1 MSFVKNML
9 DIKFPPSYFI
19 AKVGSPAA
27 LANLVKV
34 DEMAIAGTYPV
45 LSDLI
50 PSLYV
55 AGLLCVARWALHKC
69 LFRPL
74 AVAALKLEDVVLKC
88 KDPRI
93 ERAYKQNKK
102 PSDAAL
108 KNLLEELNDNDIELN
123 FLQQEFWLRRRRD
136 SQELRITKFV
146 ESLWRC
152 IFYTFFTL
160 VGFFTL
166 YYPVSVP
173 WVKSPLLYF
182 DHWPVEPLDMAVQ
195 SYYLMELGSYIHQLL
210 WTDVSRSDSVE
221 MMAHHIITILLISF
235 SYVFS
240 FLRIGT
246 IIMAI
251 HDLPD
256 VFLEGGKCMNY
267 IGKAKGGKW
276 MSPYTDAMFGIFAT
290 LFFVTRIV
298 IYPYMVLTA
307 NTVCH
312 KAFGEGNTPSYLFF
326 IGLLAALQFLH
337 WFWFYL
343 IVRMAYRLLWLNGG
357 TEDIR
362 SDDDDEDELD
372 TAVAAKKK
380 DKATPQ
386 SPVAANSP
394 VATAKKRRSTRSTT
408 KKEM

>member
-1 MSFVKNML
+1 ML
-9 DIKFPPSYFI
+9 DRMYPPSYFI

-34 DEMAIAGTYPV
+34 DEMALAGTYPV

-50 PSLYV
+50 PALYV
-55 AGLLCVARWALHKC
+55 AALLCVVRWALHRC
-69 LFRPL
+69 MFRPL
-74 AVAALKLEDVVLKC
+74 AVAALKLEEVVLNC
-88 KDPRI
+88 RDHRV
-93 ERAYKQNKK
+93 ESAYKKNKK

-108 KNLLEELNDNDIELN
+108 TKLLKELNDDSLDLYA
-123 FLQQEFWLRRRRD
+123 LQQEFWLRRRRD

-146 ESLWRC
+146 EALWRC

-166 YYPVSVP
+166 YWPVPVP

-240 FLRIGT
+240 FMRIGT

-256 VFLEGGKCMNY
+256 VFLEAGKCMNY

-276 MSPYTDAMFGIFAT
+276 MSPYTDVMFGIFAT

-343 IVRMAYRLLWLNGG
+343 IIRMAYRLLWLNGG

-362 SDDDDEDELD
+362 SDDDDEDELE
-372 TAVAAKKK
+372 TPVVAKKK
-380 DKATPQ
+380 AKVTPPSDEDASSPAAT
-386 SPVAANSP
+386 VRR
-394 VATAKKRRSTRSTT
+394 RRSTRSTT